1 MRTTP
6 PSFDTRRPFSR
17 SDALANG
24 ISLRQLRGPR
34 FTRLFQDRYIDA
46 AVRVTHRL
54 RCQAVLDLLEHE
66 AHISHHSAA
75 TLWKLWV
82 PDDPLIH
89 VSVRK
94 REHRRPR
101 RGVAVHLAQRSAVV
115 VTLRGLRVSDPCQVF
130 LDMARF
136 LNLVDLVVLGDSI
149 VARGLATP
157 ADLIRAAGRWRGYGA
172 IGARRAASLVRAG
185 VESPMET
192 RLRLLIVLAGLPEPR
207 IAQSIVRPDGRRR
220 IRFDLCYPGLR
231 IAIEYD
237 GRHHAQ
243 STEQWTHDLER
254 REDLDTLRWRLVVVT
269 SEGIHVEPSV
279 TLDRIVAVL
288 RAQGATDLR
297 VTNDDEWRRHFPGRQ
312 AA

>member
-1 MRTTP
+1 MRPSTP
-6 PSFDTRRPFSR
+6 PLDTRRPFSR
-17 SDALANG
+17 SDALAAG

-34 FTRLFQDRYIDA
+34 YTRLFHDRYIDA
-46 AVRVTHRL
+46 SVEVTHRL
-54 RCQAVLDLLEHE
+54 RCQAVLDLWEHQG
-66 AHISHHSAA
+66 HISHHSAA
-75 TLWKLWV
+75 KLWKLWV

-101 RGVAVHLAQRSAVV
+101 RGVAVHLAHRSAVA
-115 VTLRGLRVSDPCQVF
+115 VTLRGLRVSEPSHLF
-130 LDMARF
+130 LEMARF
-136 LNLVDLVVLGDSI
+136 LNLVDLVILGDSI

-157 ADLIRAAGRWRGYGA
+157 VDLVRAAARWRGYGA
-172 IGARRAASLVRAG
+172 IGARRAAALVRAG

-192 RLRLLIVLAGLPEPR
+192 RLRLLIVLAGLPEPI
-207 IAQSIVRPDGRRR
+207 IAQTVRRPDGRRT
-220 IRFDLCYPGLR
+220 IRFDLSYPGLR

-254 REDLDTLRWRLVVVT
+254 REDLDTLEWRLIVVT

-288 RAQGATDLR
+288 RAQGASDLR
-297 VTNDDEWRRHFPGRQ
+297 VSNDDEWRRHFPGRQ